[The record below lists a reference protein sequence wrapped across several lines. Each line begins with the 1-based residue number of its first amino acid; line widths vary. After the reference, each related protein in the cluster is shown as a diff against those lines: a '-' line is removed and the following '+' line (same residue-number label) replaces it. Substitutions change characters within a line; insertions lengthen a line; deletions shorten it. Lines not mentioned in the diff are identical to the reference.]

1 LALLPPRPSP
11 ALWSQAAANLSD
23 VGVQVFL
30 LVGVLTSGRRPDN
43 SHPLGYGRERFFW
56 SLLGALGV
64 LAGGCVVAFEEAF
77 RAGAHPPVVHSF
89 AIGYAVL
96 GVTLVLDGIALG
108 YAARPVRR
116 QAAARRR
123 SLVDWLW
130 RTTNPAAT
138 TEVVANTIGVAG
150 SVLAIVA
157 LVVTQMTHDPSANV
171 VASGLIGVVL
181 IAAAIALVQTNRALL
196 TGRGVSRRMLEQMR
210 LVLAAEPGILDV
222 PDLFGVVVGPASIV
236 VGGELTFAD
245 EMNVPEVERILSDAG
260 TTLRGRWPSID
271 YVYLTPVANPRHR
284 GV

>member
-1 LALLPPRPSP
+1 MALGQTVGLAAASTATASP

-157 LVVTQMTHDPSANV
+157 LVVTQMTHDPSAN
-171 VASGLIGVVL
+171 
-181 IAAAIALVQTNRALL
+181 ALVQTNRALL